1 MGSLAEALSC
11 IAKNEMNLTKIQ
23 SFPKIGKSWEYF
35 FYADVLFNNEEDFQ
49 FAFDNLKLSVNELY
63 CLGKYK
69 NNLVF

>member
-1 MGSLAEALSC
+1 
-11 IAKNEMNLTKIQ
+11 MNLTKIQ

-35 FYADVLFNNEEDFQ
+35 FYADILFKNEEDFQ
-49 FAFDNLKLSVNELY
+49 LAFKNLKLTVNELY